1 MESLSNKLFY
11 MGSFPMNEHKISY
24 KNYIIC
30 VAHFATSPYLAYD
43 VKLSC
48 KRYTSKEKGQQ
59 EALNQLYNC
68 KGKLTNLRN
77 LFFLPCARLD
87 PTGGN

>member
-1 MESLSNKLFY
+1 M
-11 MGSFPMNEHKISY
+11 ISY

-30 VAHFATSPYLAYD
+30 IARFARSPYLAYD

-48 KRYTSKEKGQQ
+48 KRYRSEEKGQP
-59 EALNQLYNC
+59 EALNQLCNC

-77 LFFLPCARLD
+77 LFFLPCPRLD

>member
-1 MESLSNKLFY
+1 
-11 MGSFPMNEHKISY
+11 MNEPMISY
-24 KNYIIC
+24 ENDMIC
-30 VAHFATSPYLAYD
+30 VARFAASPYLAYD

-48 KRYTSKEKGQQ
+48 KRYTSKEKGQP

-77 LFFLPCARLD
+77 LFFLPCPRLD
-87 PTGGN
+87 PTEGN